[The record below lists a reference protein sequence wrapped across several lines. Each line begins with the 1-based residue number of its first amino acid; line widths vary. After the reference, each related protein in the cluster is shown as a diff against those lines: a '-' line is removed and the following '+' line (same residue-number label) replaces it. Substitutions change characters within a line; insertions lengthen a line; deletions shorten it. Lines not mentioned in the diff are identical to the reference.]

1 VSVSYSQFV
10 PGPNPISAPVVTAQT
25 LSSGTGEVTSTG
37 SVTVGG
43 GTNSITL
50 GTAIGQTY
58 SLSNSGILDQTGT
71 GRALR
76 NNVNTSTITIR
87 NFATG
92 LIRSNNSDTFQIA
105 QPGTSITLENSGQII
120 SLNRDNTGGDQ
131 AIDWNAI
138 ATGAN
143 SLTNLATGVIR
154 ANAADAVRPGRNG
167 VITNFGLIEATPVLE
182 GRSVGSSDGID
193 AQTLSGIVVDNSGTI
208 RGRHAI
214 AGGDNVFTITVT
226 NRSGGLITGV
236 NGSGVNIDGPTT
248 TSAAFVT
255 NLAGGV
261 ITGTTDAISANG
273 DGDGVDVDGVLTLI
287 NAGTIQ
293 GLGAKGV
300 DSSGL
305 DNNTEGVAAGGG
317 TIINLAG
324 GVILGQALTGNLARE
339 GRGILVDDGLG
350 GAGVATTTVINAGTI
365 RGFSGFAVKL
375 VGNFADLINNQAG
388 GVIRGAGTGAAIQM
402 GDGNDQLIN
411 SGLIQGDNGLAIDL
425 QGGNDTLLVTGGA
438 ASILGKIDGGTG
450 TNTAT
455 FSPGAGQSFSY
466 AGEIA
471 NFASVIIESG
481 TVTFSGHST
490 YLGPTT
496 IRPSALLAL
505 FGTIS
510 GSVANAG
517 FFKGTGVVNGNVV
530 NSGTVA
536 PGASVGQLTVKGN
549 YTQTQDGTLQIN
561 ASSAEDFSKLVVNGN
576 ATIGGTL
583 VVVPLKGF
591 KAQFGQQLSSFLQAN
606 NVSGYFSTIKVPPG
620 FRGRV
625 EENHGD
631 LSLLFAPASYTQV
644 AQNQNQANVA
654 TALDQ
659 FIPATSGDR
668 LVVSTALDHLFA
680 SEYPDAFDAILPAFY
695 QTVSSIGLTLVN
707 TQSQLIDQRLDAIRI
722 GADRG
727 FSVQGLGNNV
737 PIYKES
743 AVDGESRVDAKKSVI
758 TSTLE
763 DTHWGAWVMGS
774 GIFGRNY
781 SVQDLPNYRFSSG
794 QFLAGADH
802 RWNKYFSTGLFAGY
816 QGAYATYPESGRVWM
831 NGVTFGIYATFDA
844 RNGFYA
850 STIVSGSYSNY
861 STRRSIEFGT
871 IDRTARGDLDS
882 GSVGTFLK
890 VGYDFKVGGFT
901 FGPVLSA
908 IYRKR
913 SGESEFAGWTAK
925 SQQLATQRRWKTRI
939 YVECFRGQNSFDSTG
954 ENVLEP

>member
-1 VSVSYSQFV
+1 
-10 PGPNPISAPVVTAQT
+10 
-25 LSSGTGEVTSTG
+25 
-37 SVTVGG
+37 
-43 GTNSITL
+43 
-50 GTAIGQTY
+50 
-58 SLSNSGILDQTGT
+58 
-71 GRALR
+71 
-76 NNVNTSTITIR
+76 
-87 NFATG
+87 
-92 LIRSNNSDTFQIA
+92 
-105 QPGTSITLENSGQII
+105 
-120 SLNRDNTGGDQ
+120 
-131 AIDWNAI
+131 
-138 ATGAN
+138 
-143 SLTNLATGVIR
+143 
-154 ANAADAVRPGRNG
+154 
-167 VITNFGLIEATPVLE
+167 
-182 GRSVGSSDGID
+182 
-193 AQTLSGIVVDNSGTI
+193 
-208 RGRHAI
+208 
-214 AGGDNVFTITVT
+214 
-226 NRSGGLITGV
+226 
-236 NGSGVNIDGPTT
+236 
-248 TSAAFVT
+248 
-255 NLAGGV
+255 
-261 ITGTTDAISANG
+261 
-273 DGDGVDVDGVLTLI
+273 
-287 NAGTIQ
+287 
-293 GLGAKGV
+293 
-300 DSSGL
+300 
-305 DNNTEGVAAGGG
+305 
-317 TIINLAG
+317 
-324 GVILGQALTGNLARE
+324 
-339 GRGILVDDGLG
+339 
-350 GAGVATTTVINAGTI
+350 
-365 RGFSGFAVKL
+365 
-375 VGNFADLINNQAG
+375 
-388 GVIRGAGTGAAIQM
+388 
-402 GDGNDQLIN
+402 
-411 SGLIQGDNGLAIDL
+411 
-425 QGGNDTLLVTGGA
+425 
-438 ASILGKIDGGTG
+438 
-450 TNTAT
+450 
-455 FSPGAGQSFSY
+455 
-466 AGEIA
+466 
-471 NFASVIIESG
+471 
-481 TVTFSGHST
+481 
-490 YLGPTT
+490 
-496 IRPSALLAL
+496 
-505 FGTIS
+505 
-510 GSVANAG
+510 
-517 FFKGTGVVNGNVV
+517 
-530 NSGTVA
+530 
-536 PGASVGQLTVKGN
+536 
-549 YTQTQDGTLQIN
+549 
-561 ASSAEDFSKLVVNGN
+561 
-576 ATIGGTL
+576 

-591 KAQFGQQLSSFLQAN
+591 KPQFGQQLSSFLQAN